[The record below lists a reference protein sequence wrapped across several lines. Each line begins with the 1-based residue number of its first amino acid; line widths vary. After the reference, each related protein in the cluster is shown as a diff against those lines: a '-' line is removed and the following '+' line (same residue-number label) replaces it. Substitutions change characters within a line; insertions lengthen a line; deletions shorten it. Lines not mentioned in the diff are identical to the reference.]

1 MGKQLLAV
9 IGGLLIFWFM
19 FSILSNKKLK
29 PTGITID
36 LETITLEN
44 DIFYIYYLQE
54 GVKKWSDEN
63 SVHQRI
69 QGSEAFQN
77 LQFELPIDKP
87 INRIRVDIGANKKQK
102 PIVLKSITIS
112 SETGSITISN
122 DLLNSFDLNAYAT
135 LKDNLFSP
143 KIVNDRY
150 DPFLISKLVIS
161 EAIENLRKPKQQFN
175 STLIYFISIL
185 FSLSFYVFL
194 INKKIEFQLN
204 HVYIFLFVLII
215 VSPFLFQIFSNQ
227 NEKVSLEKRELA
239 KMPEFT
245 SVEKFPQEFE
255 NYFNDNFGLRN
266 EMIDLFGRIK
276 VNVFKSSPKPE
287 RVQFGS
293 NKFLFYNNIDDEVF
307 GSYTNTAPI
316 SPENLNR
323 MFTKFAS
330 RRDLLNKEDITY
342 VVGFW
347 PNKHTIYPE
356 FLPASM
362 QLQIIG
368 KISQADRIIDY
379 FRNKDFDF
387 FDVRKPLTAAKDNK
401 NLYRTL
407 DTHWNANGA
416 YEAYRGFCQVT
427 HATLGLTPFNISDFQ
442 IKYNDSYEGDL
453 TNQLGVKSIYG
464 YKDNLPTY
472 DLIDKT
478 KLYKTV
484 VREGF
489 PKGTIITQND
499 NSPKKQ
505 KALIFRDSFTTA
517 LVQFISLH
525 YKEVIYI
532 NGIYDQ
538 SIVDKVKPDVVISC
552 RVERYMLSM

>member
-36 LETITLEN
+36 LETITLEK

-77 LQFELPIDKP
+77 LQFELPIDKT
-87 INRIRVDIGANKKQK
+87 INRIRVDIGANKNQK

-112 SETGSITISN
+112 SETGSIAISN

-143 KIVNDRY
+143 KIVNGRY
-150 DPFLISKLVIS
+150 DPFLISKPVIS

-194 INKKIEFQLN
+194 INKKIEVQLN

-287 RVQFGS
+287 RVQFGL

-316 SPENLNR
+316 STEDLNK
-323 MFTKFAS
+323 MYTKFAS
-330 RRDLLNKEDITY
+330 RRDLLSKTGITY

-347 PNKHTIYPE
+347 PNKHSIYPE

-362 QLQIIG
+362 RLQI
-368 KISQADRIIDY
+368 KEENSQADQIINY
-379 FRNKDFDF
+379 FKKKDFDF
-387 FDVRKPLTAAKDNK
+387 FDVRKPVVAAKDNK

-427 HATLGLTPFNISDFQ
+427 YATLGLTPFNISDFQ

-499 NSPKKQ
+499 SSPKKQ
-505 KALIFRDSFTTA
+505 KVLIFRDSFTTA

-538 SIVDKVKPDVVISC
+538 IIVDKVKPDVVISC